1 MAQASINIAWL
12 EEVDK
17 NDVALVG
24 GKGANLGEMLQG
36 GLNVPPGFTITTQ
49 AYAKFLEANNLG
61 EYIDTQLADL
71 DAEDTQ
77 LLEERS
83 RLIREKVLTAQIPGG
98 LAEEIK
104 EAYNQLTL
112 RPAAGLEVAIRSSA
126 VAEDLTEN
134 SFAGSQESYLN
145 ISGADEVV
153 EAVRRA
159 WSSLYTARAVYYRL
173 AFKLNQLNSLMA
185 VTVQAMVQA
194 EVSGVAMSVD
204 PSHNDKSLVT
214 IEAAF
219 GLGEVVAWGC
229 LNPDR
234 YVLDKVNFNLVEKKV
249 SKQDWQIKKVGNETK
264 HVAVAEDFQGNQK
277 LDDDLVVKLAKE
289 VVKLENHYQLPQDVE
304 WVAAKGQLYF
314 LQTRPVTAFKKN
326 IPIKVGDKTAQSKAT
341 RKMIPLLEGQPA
353 SLGLKSGPVRI
364 LHNSDQIDKLR
375 PGDILV
381 TELTSPNFVPA
392 MKRASAI
399 ITNMGG
405 INSHAAIVAREMGVP
420 AVVGTTTAT
429 HLLEDGQIVTVDG
442 VNGLVYKGKLD
453 LSSKEIADSEP
464 RQAKTATNIYVNLAE
479 PSLAAEVAKKY
490 RPDGIGLL
498 RAEFMIAGLG
508 EHPKSMVKR
517 GARAE
522 YVTKLADGIE
532 QFAKAFHPHP
542 VVYRSSDFKT
552 NEYRSLKGGDE
563 FEPHEENPMIGYR
576 GALRYI
582 EDPDLFKAEL
592 EALREVRGRRGYD
605 NVYLM
610 IPFVRTVDQIKQ
622 VKKMVDESGLSAEP
636 TFKLWMMVEVPSNVI
651 LIDEFLDAG
660 IDGVSI
666 GTNDLT
672 QLTLGADRD
681 NGELEGI
688 FDERDEAVVR
698 SVEKVIRAVNARH
711 KTCSICGQAPS
722 TYPEFAEMAIKA
734 GVTSLSVNPDA
745 IESVRKLAASI
756 EKNLAK

>member
-1 MAQASINIAWL
+1 MAKTINIAWL

-17 NDVALVG
+17 NDVVLVG
-24 GKGANLGEMLQG
+24 GKGANLGEMIQA
-36 GLNVPPGFTITTQ
+36 GLNVPPGFTVTTQ
-49 AYAKFLEANNLG
+49 AHAQFLKANELATYIEA
-61 EYIDTQLADL
+61 QLTDL
-71 DAEDTQ
+71 DPEDTK

-83 RLIREKVLTAQIPGG
+83 QLIREKILTAQIPRE
-98 LAEEIK
+98 LAHDIQ

-112 RPAAGLEVAIRSSA
+112 RPSAGLEVAVRSSA

-134 SFAGSQESYLN
+134 SMAGSQESFLN

-153 EAVRRA
+153 EAVRQA
-159 WSSLYTARAVYYRL
+159 WASLYNARAIYYRL
-173 AFKLNQLNSLMA
+173 VFKIDQLNSLMA
-185 VTVQAMVQA
+185 VTVQAMVVA
-194 EVSGVAMSVD
+194 EVSGVAFSVD
-204 PSHNDKSLVT
+204 PSHNDKSLIT

-234 YVLDKVNFNLVEKKV
+234 YILTKADLKLISKQV
-249 SKQDWQIKKVGNETK
+249 SKQEWQISRGDHRAK
-264 HVAVAEDFQGNQK
+264 HIAVAPEHQSDQK
-277 LDDDLVVKLAKE
+277 LTDEVIVELAKQ
-289 VVKLENHYQLPQDVE
+289 VVALENHFQLPQDVE
-304 WVAAKGQLYF
+304 WAWARGQLYY
-314 LQTRPVTAFKKN
+314 LQTRPVTTLKKN
-326 IPIKVGDKTAQSKAT
+326 IPVKVGDKTAQSKAT
-341 RKMIPLLEGQPA
+341 RKTLPLLEGQAA

-364 LHNSDQIDKLR
+364 LHQADQIDKLQ

-392 MKRASAI
+392 MKRAAAI

-405 INSHAAIVAREMGVP
+405 LNSHAAIVAREIGIP

-429 HLLEDGQIVTVDG
+429 HFLEDGQVVTVDG

-453 LSSKEIADSEP
+453 LSP
-464 RQAKTATNIYVNLAE
+464 REVAETPPQSRKTATNIYVNLAE
-479 PSLAAEVAKKY
+479 PTLAAEVFKKH

-508 EHPKSMVKR
+508 EHPKAMIKR

-576 GALRYI
+576 GALRYLK
-582 EDPDLFKAEL
+582 DPDLFKAEL
-592 EALREVRGRRGYD
+592 EALREVRGRRGFD

-610 IPFVRTVDQIKQ
+610 IPFVRTVDQLKE
-622 VKKMVDESGLSAEP
+622 VKKMVDESGLTAEP

-651 LIDEFLDAG
+651 MIDEFLDAG

-688 FDERDEAVVR
+688 FDERDEAVIR
-698 SVEKVIRAVNARH
+698 SVEKVIRAANARH

-745 IESVRKLAASI
+745 IDSVRKLAASI
-756 EKNLAK
+756 EKNIHG